1 MAAGSAGSKRSF
13 AITATTAIATAGARF
28 ANQGSMPTSS
38 GSIQKPTTP
47 QRMKHAMPSLT
58 FSTLL
63 VANGTTRP
71 LDGWQYEY
79 LPWPAEVQVLA
90 RSTLVGL
97 VATYTSGSET
107 IVEESPVQAG
117 GTIGVIPSPLNTPV
131 QGWIG
136 AAGDRLKL
144 NYRETA
150 GTAPT
155 VDGII
160 EIQPL

>member
-1 MAAGSAGSKRSF
+1 MLTCLGLIPKQ
-13 AITATTAIATAGARF
+13 TTLRRI
-28 ANQGSMPTSS
+28 
-38 GSIQKPTTP
+38 
-47 QRMKHAMPSLT
+47 HLAMPSFTWSQALT
-58 FSTLL
+58 
-63 VANGTTRP
+63 ANGTFRP

-90 RSTLVGL
+90 RATGVSL
-97 VATYTSGSET
+97 VAVYTSGSET

-117 GTIGVIPSPLNTPV
+117 GTIGVIPSSLNTPI
-131 QGWIG
+131 QGWHA

-150 GTAPT
+150 GATPT

-160 EIQPL
+160 EITPLM